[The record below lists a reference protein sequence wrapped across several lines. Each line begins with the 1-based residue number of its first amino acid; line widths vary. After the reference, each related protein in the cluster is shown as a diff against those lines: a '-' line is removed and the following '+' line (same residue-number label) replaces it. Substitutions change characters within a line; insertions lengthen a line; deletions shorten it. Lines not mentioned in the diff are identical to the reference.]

1 VKGGVVRSPV
11 AVAVLEAVEGG
22 ERWVQTEE
30 EDHAAETFLTRL
42 HGVRA
47 LAIRDLTNLQNQ

>member
-1 VKGGVVRSPV
+1 VRSPV
-11 AVAVLEAVEGG
+11 AGAVLEAVEGG